1 MVRFDP
7 KGPWKL
13 LCYFT
18 RDCMRTLRITVWAK
32 ADILGPDETRN
43 EMKRVKCVRELREA
57 WRTTQERSGWEVG
70 SWRLPE
76 RGWWFPW
83 WVQRVPWRWVKV
95 SGVSGLEP
103 EYERWSWSQ
112 WGRWALEQCS
122 PSPMGSSNMT
132 TTTHTSHFDLY
143 CISIY
148 IYISLYYNTA
158 ACSKTSLRKL
168 TLYNWIKVSTCN
180 NIYIMILGNIKKISN
195 LLKCPHAG
203 SD

>member
-1 MVRFDP
+1 MKWNVLNVF
-7 KGPWKL
+7 GSWEKL
-13 LCYFT
+13 EEL
-18 RDCMRTLRITVWAK
+18 L
-32 ADILGPDETRN
+32 
-43 EMKRVKCVRELREA
+43 KRGQGERSAHDGYLREVGDSRGGCSGCRDGG
-57 WRTTQERSGWEVG
+57 WRFQECLVWSLNTSAGRDHSGAA
-70 SWRLPE
+70 
-76 RGWWFPW
+76 
-83 WVQRVPWRWVKV
+83 
-95 SGVSGLEP
+95 GL
-103 EYERWSWSQ
+103 WSSARRHQ
-112 WGRWALEQCS
+112 WALLTWQQQ
-122 PSPMGSSNMT
+122 
-132 TTTHTSHFDLY
+132 HTSHFDLY